1 MNTNNQIDVRVN
13 PQFLANQS
21 DPDSDRFVF
30 SYTVTISNN
39 GEQAASLVSRH
50 WVITNADGDE
60 EHVRGPG
67 VVGEFPHLKPGESF
81 QYTSGSV
88 IKTPVGSMGGSYQM
102 KAEDGTEFDADIA
115 PFTLSSVALN

>member
-1 MNTNNQIDVRVN
+1 MNSNNQIDVSVN
-13 PQFLANQS
+13 PQFLATQS
-21 DPDSDRFVF
+21 NPDEQRFVF
-30 SYTVTISNN
+30 AYTVIISNS
-39 GEQAASLVSRH
+39 GDQAASLVSRH

-67 VVGEFPHLKPGESF
+67 VVGEFPYLKPGESF

-102 KAEDGTEFDADIA
+102 KGDDGTEFDAEIA